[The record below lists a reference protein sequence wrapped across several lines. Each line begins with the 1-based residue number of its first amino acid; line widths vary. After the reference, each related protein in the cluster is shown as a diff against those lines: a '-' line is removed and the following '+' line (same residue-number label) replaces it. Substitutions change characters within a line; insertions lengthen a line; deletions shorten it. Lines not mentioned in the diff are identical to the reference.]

1 MNIDLRSL
9 RESIGQELIG
19 INRYQDFV
27 DASENDEVREVLAR
41 IRDKK
46 KEHMVKLWNL
56 LRKFDRKQDQAF
68 RKEEL

>member
-9 RESIGQELIG
+9 RESIGQELLA

-27 DASENDEVREVLAR
+27 DASENDEVREALAK
-41 IRDKK
+41 IRDDR
-46 KEHMVKLWNL
+46 KEEVVEIWNL

>member
-1 MNIDLRSL
+1 MNIDVRFL
-9 RESIGQELIG
+9 RESIGQELGI

-27 DASENDEVREVLAR
+27 DASENDEVREVLAKL
-41 IRDKK
+41 RDKK
-46 KEHMVKLWNL
+46 KEHVVELWNL

>member
-9 RESIGQELIG
+9 RESIGQELLA

-27 DASENDEVREVLAR
+27 DASENDEVREALAK
-41 IRDKK
+41 IRDER
-46 KEHMVKLWNL
+46 KEKVVELWNL
-56 LRKFDRKQDQAF
+56 VRKFDRRQDQAF

>member
-9 RESIGQELIG
+9 RESIGQELLA

-27 DASENDEVREVLAR
+27 DASENDEVREALAK
-41 IRDKK
+41 IRDER
-46 KEHMVKLWNL
+46 KEKVVEIWNL
-56 LRKFDRKQDQAF
+56 LRKFDRRQDQAF

>member
-9 RESIGQELIG
+9 RESIGQELLA

-27 DASENDEVREVLAR
+27 DASENDEVREALAK
-41 IRDKK
+41 IRDDR
-46 KEHMVKLWNL
+46 KEEVVEIWSL
-56 LRKFDRKQDQAF
+56 LRKFDRRQDQAF